1 MATVKISAS
10 QHGDAPERDN
20 RRSGMTVSDV
30 HAQLKE
36 MVILFKIK
44 PGERVNEG
52 ELADRLGISRTPL
65 REALHRLVAENML
78 TMVPNRGFYGRQLA
92 SQEVFD
98 LYELRSAIEATAIR
112 LAVKRAS
119 DEDIRA
125 VRDAWMEVMRRL
137 DALTP
142 HQVLLED
149 ENFHISVARLS
160 GNQEIVK
167 SLQTINARI
176 HYFRWSDVEDKGN
189 ATGREHLALANALL
203 DRDLAQCEQIIQVH
217 ISRRM
222 DEIVSFVK
230 SSLLRLYGGD
240 L

>member
-1 MATVKISAS
+1 MASNKP
-10 QHGDAPERDN
+10 APSGHDVATEREN
-20 RRSGMTVSDV
+20 RRPGKTVSEV
-30 HAQLKE
+30 HAQLKD

-52 ELADRLGISRTPL
+52 ELAERLGISRTPL

-112 LAVKRAS
+112 LAIQRAS
-119 DEDIRA
+119 DDDIRA
-125 VRDAWMEVMRRL
+125 VRDAWLGVMRNL
-137 DALTP
+137 DVLTP

-149 ENFHISVARLS
+149 ENFHVAVARLS

-176 HYFRWSDVEDKGN
+176 HYFRWSDVEDKGD
-189 ATGREHLALANALL
+189 ATGRDHLALINALL
-203 DRDLAQCEQIIQVH
+203 ERDLAQCEQIIGSH

-222 DEIVSFVK
+222 DEIVRFVK
-230 SSLLRLYGGD
+230 SSLVRLYGGD